1 MKIAELLRNLA
12 DVIDLERQSSTEV
25 NNNEGDLAP
34 QRFVPPLQLKLEL
47 LKKAVDV
54 NNIYSLNVPDQDGH
68 VPAHHLSL
76 SQGHN
81 DAETQQD
88 YFITQPN
95 GEDDMNQLVEL
106 ILWLLKTSLTPV
118 VLPMCRY
125 LPQPSGP

>member
-12 DVIDLERQSSTEV
+12 DVIDQERQSSTEV

-54 NNIYSLNVPDQDGH
+54 NNIYSPNVPDQDGQ
-68 VPAHHLSL
+68 VPPHHLSL
-76 SQGHN
+76 SQGDN

-88 YFITQPN
+88 YSTTQTH
-95 GEDDMNQLVEL
+95 GEDDMNQLRRR
-106 ILWLLKTSLTPV
+106 IASLLQVDGGSDDPIDN
-118 VLPMCRY
+118 
-125 LPQPSGP
+125 